1 MNMGYFTSARR
12 YCNLEGEK
20 FGGELMSRGHE
31 QEITKITKPFASH
44 IPIPY
49 GCLTLLA
56 LILGALTT
64 VVLSSLAI
72 GIAILH

>member
-1 MNMGYFTSARR
+1 MGYFTNAL
-12 YCNLEGEK
+12 CFCDLKEEK
-20 FGGELMSRGHE
+20 LGGKLMSGGHE
-31 QEITKITKPFASH
+31 QEIAKITKPFASH

-64 VVLSSLAI
+64 LVVSSLAI
-72 GIAILH
+72 GIAILK